1 MLEQGLTAHYDS
13 DSSFLSHLDN
23 SLLLPKGT
31 LMHLKDI
38 SRFKCLER
46 SHEGS
51 VMEKK
56 EKNFFGYKGRNISIT
71 ED

>member
-38 SRFKCLER
+38 SGFKSLER

>member
-13 DSSFLSHLDN
+13 DIPFLSHLDY

-31 LMHLKDI
+31 LMHLKDM

-46 SHEGS
+46 SQEVS
-51 VMEKK
+51 VMKKK

>member
-1 MLEQGLTAHYDS
+1 MY
-13 DSSFLSHLDN
+13 
-23 SLLLPKGT
+23 
-31 LMHLKDI
+31 LKDM

-71 ED
+71 EDWPELWQVLEAWTATPPVRIKFKIR